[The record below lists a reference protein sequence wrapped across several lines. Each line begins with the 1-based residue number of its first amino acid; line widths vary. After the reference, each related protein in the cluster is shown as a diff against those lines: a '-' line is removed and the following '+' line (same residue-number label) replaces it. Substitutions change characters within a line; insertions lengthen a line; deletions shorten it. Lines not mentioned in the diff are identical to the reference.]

1 MSLGAIYQ
9 VITFAWQSFW
19 RNFWLSLVTI
29 TIIALAILSINFLI
43 IINVLS
49 ENTVT
54 LIQDKIDVSI
64 YFKPEVIEPQVLEV
78 QTFLSALTE
87 VKNIVYVSQ
96 PQALQNFRQRH
107 QQDQIILESLTALD
121 DNPLGA
127 TLVIKAKGIEDYPAI
142 IAVLDNSRYNTLI
155 ADKSFDDN
163 KLYIAQIKQVS
174 DNINRIGLAA
184 SGLFII
190 IALLIVF
197 NTIRVAIY
205 THREEIAIMKL
216 VGATNWFIRSPFL
229 LESIF
234 YGFIG
239 AIIALAITYPTLNLI
254 QPYVNRFFLNDELNL
269 AIYFRQNFG
278 PIFGLELMIIS
289 LLNILGS
296 SFAMRRYLKV

>member
-96 PQALQNFRQRH
+96 PQALQNFR
-107 QQDQIILESLTALD
+107 
-121 DNPLGA
+121 
-127 TLVIKAKGIEDYPAI
+127 
-142 IAVLDNSRYNTLI
+142 VL
-155 ADKSFDDN
+155 F
-163 KLYIAQIKQVS
+163 
-174 DNINRIGLAA
+174 
-184 SGLFII
+184 
-190 IALLIVF
+190 
-197 NTIRVAIY
+197 
-205 THREEIAIMKL
+205 
-216 VGATNWFIRSPFL
+216 
-229 LESIF
+229 
-234 YGFIG
+234 
-239 AIIALAITYPTLNLI
+239 
-254 QPYVNRFFLNDELNL
+254 
-269 AIYFRQNFG
+269 
-278 PIFGLELMIIS
+278 
-289 LLNILGS
+289 
-296 SFAMRRYLKV
+296 